1 MKDPKK
7 RTLITALSLSILL
20 SGCSK
25 PKAPDEP
32 PEFSQEFEKTAVM
45 SVSGREYKVQ
55 LRRGGADIWE
65 CVFIEPETI
74 EGLRMTASGDTCKLE
89 FKGLEYTAERSDMP
103 DYGVMPLVTQ
113 SVDALI
119 EQRNITYT
127 DGEDKVICRGT
138 VKDRDFTA
146 QARDNEIVSID
157 IPGCMS
163 AEFS

>member
-1 MKDPKK
+1 MKSLKK
-7 RTLITALSLSILL
+7 CTLAAFLSLGILL

-32 PEFSQEFEKTAVM
+32 PEFSQEFEKTAVLRA
-45 SVSGREYKVQ
+45 SGREYKVQ

-65 CVFIEPETI
+65 CVFTEPETI
-74 EGLRMTASGDTCKLE
+74 EGLRMTASGETCKLE
-89 FKGLEYTAERSDMP
+89 FKGLEYTAERSDLP
-103 DYGVMPLVTQ
+103 EYGVMPLVTQ

-127 DGEDKVICRGT
+127 ESEDSVVCRGT
-138 VKDRDFTA
+138 IKDRDFTA